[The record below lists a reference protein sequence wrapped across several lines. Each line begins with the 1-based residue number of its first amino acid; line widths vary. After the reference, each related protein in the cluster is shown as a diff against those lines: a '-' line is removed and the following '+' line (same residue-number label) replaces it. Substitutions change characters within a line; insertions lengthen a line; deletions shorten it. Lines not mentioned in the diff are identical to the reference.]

1 MGLNRREAI
10 KKAAYV
16 MGGALTAP
24 TIAGIMKGCAPT
36 MEPNWKPDYFSK
48 EQAVTIMELSECIL
62 PATDTLGAKDLGV
75 PRYIEEMVAVI
86 YNRKNRESFMSGLQ
100 VFNKKVDDLFG
111 KRFEELT
118 DEQKNQVVHEENEKL
133 RTASERGWFYT
144 MKELT
149 ITGFFT
155 SEYGA
160 TKILQWQ
167 LVPVQW
173 NGCIPVKEAGNGT
186 RYFA

>member
-1 MGLNRREAI
+1 MWWLKGEECGCVALHINSIVMLLSAPECDRREAI

-75 PRYIEEMVAVI
+75 PRYIEEMVSVI
-86 YNRKNRESFMSGLQ
+86 YNRKNRE
-100 VFNKKVDDLFG
+100 N
-111 KRFEELT
+111 RI
-118 DEQKNQVVHEENEKL
+118 L
-133 RTASERGWFYT
+133 RTIGIKRLSLICRHYHVSVAA
-144 MKELT
+144 LD
-149 ITGFFT
+149 
-155 SEYGA
+155 
-160 TKILQWQ
+160 
-167 LVPVQW
+167 
-173 NGCIPVKEAGNGT
+173 EAQSGQKCV
-186 RYFA
+186 